1 MDGNPRTQEG
11 NSEQTDSAEQVA
23 AQQAQASEEAA
34 RQQEA
39 PPAPMEDP
47 ERQRLEA
54 ELETARRRVDELARA
69 YQALNKDREEFKQ
82 RLTRE
87 RERMIDVERGNV
99 AVALLE
105 AIDELDRSL
114 SMSGQEAGSPL
125 GQGVKMIRDG
135 LLTKVQAIGIE
146 RLQVVGQPFD
156 PNTAE
161 AADMEITTQ
170 PEEDQQVVAEVRAG
184 YRLKDR
190 IIRPARVKVAKYIAP
205 AQA

>member
-1 MDGNPRTQEG
+1 MDSNPRTQEG
-11 NSEQTDSAEQVA
+11 NSEQAASNEQVA
-23 AQQAQASEEAA
+23 AQQVSEEAEA
-34 RQQEA
+34 RQEA
-39 PPAPMEDP
+39 SSTTAGDP

-54 ELETARRRVDELARA
+54 ELDAARRRVDELARA

-87 RERMIDVERGNV
+87 RERMMDVERGNV
-99 AVALLE
+99 AGTLLE
-105 AIDELDRSL
+105 AIDELDRCL
-114 SMSGQEAGSPL
+114 SMSGQEANSAL

-135 LLTKVQAIGIE
+135 LLSKVQAIGIE

-170 PEEDQQVVAEVRAG
+170 PEEDQRVVAEVRAG

-190 IIRPARVKVAKYIAP
+190 IIRPARVKVARYVAP

>member
-1 MDGNPRTQEG
+1 MDGNPRTQAG
-11 NSEQTDSAEQVA
+11 NSEQTVPTEQVA
-23 AQQAQASEEAA
+23 AQQASEEAET
-34 RQQEA
+34 RQEA
-39 PPAPMEDP
+39 PSQPEGDP

-54 ELETARRRVDELARA
+54 ELDSARRRVDELARA
-69 YQALNKDREEFKQ
+69 YQSLNKDREEFKQ

-87 RERMIDVERGNV
+87 RERMMDVERGNV
-99 AVALLE
+99 ASTLLE
-105 AIDELDRSL
+105 AIDELDRCL
-114 SMSGQEAGSPL
+114 SMSGQEANSAL

-135 LLTKVQAIGIE
+135 LLSKVQAIGIE
-146 RLQVVGQPFD
+146 RIQVVGQPFD

-190 IIRPARVKVAKYIAP
+190 IIRPARVKVAKYVAP